1 MIKEGESQLS
11 SMIESALG
19 VLNRHLSHKPESVIG
34 VVGSDDGWIVIV
46 EALERKGVPD
56 TQDILGRYEVKL
68 DTHAKVL
75 GWKQTMVRRRS
86 DLYLEE
92 RES

>member
-1 MIKEGESQLS
+1 MVKEGEPQLS

-19 VLNRHLSHKPESVIG
+19 VLNRHLSRRPESVIG
-34 VVGSDDGWIVIV
+34 VVGSNDGWVLVV

-68 DTHAKVL
+68 DTHGKVL

-86 DLYLEE
+86 DHYIEE